1 MTTTFYK
8 YNFHVID
15 NLYHM
20 EYDFEGFFRD
30 HFEADTFIREN
41 EADGSIITLIAPYFT
56 EVELTEA
63 EQRRL
68 WG

>member
-1 MTTTFYK
+1 MTNTFFK
-8 YNFHVID
+8 YNFHIID

-41 EADGSIITLIAPYFT
+41 EADGSIITIIAPYFT

-63 EQRRL
+63 EQHRL